1 LNNKSIVI
9 LFTFVILLLTNINFG
24 QNINFFKAESLFVQ
38 KNYKDAIK
46 NFESVIKQSS
56 NYEPAWF
63 GLQNTYIQMGDLIS
77 AQKIKNIYLSDRLLW
92 GEARIYFYSIKFD
105 SSTLYI
111 VELARRFPQ
120 SNLLNDALELGIII
134 AEAGKDSINLS
145 KYSQALYYYETGNY
159 IEGISIIQALIT
171 KSNTIAQYGYLLLS
185 RIFKAEGEIN
195 QSIAT
200 LDEFNKKYPE
210 SPLQPKAQYNLGLI
224 YLESLHDTNMAKNIF
239 EDLIGNFPQSPESY
253 FARSQLTIIESKSSP
268 KQTSAPK

>member
-1 LNNKSIVI
+1 LKNIFIAFVVI
-9 LFTFVILLLTNINFG
+9 FFTNIYFG
-24 QNINFFKAESLFVQ
+24 QNINFSKAESLFVQ
-38 KNYKDAIK
+38 KNYKEAIK
-46 NFESVIKQSS
+46 NYENVIKQSS

-63 GLQNTYIQMGDLIS
+63 GLQNTYLQLGDLVS
-77 AQKIKNIYLSDRLLW
+77 AQKIKNIDLSDRLLW
-92 GEARIYFYSIKFD
+92 GEARIYFYSNKFD
-105 SSTLYI
+105 SSTFYI

-145 KYSQALYYYETGNY
+145 NYSQALYYNETGNY
-159 IEGISIIQALIT
+159 NEGITIIQALIT
-171 KSNTIAQYGYLLLS
+171 QPSSIAQYAYLLLS
-185 RIFKAEGEIN
+185 RIFEAKGEIN

-210 SPLQPKAQYNLGLI
+210 SPLQPKAQYHLGLF

-239 EDLIGNFPQSPESY
+239 EDLISNFPQSPESF
-253 FARSQLTIIESKSSP
+253 FARSQLTIIESKSSS